1 MLPSP
6 LDTTIMHY
14 TQFAH
19 LQPEYPCEE
28 CLATAVRRWKV
39 DYERDLESWRGNS
52 VWGRNG
58 AFGRENGAE
67 MSSGNVDD
75 RGDPM
80 DLSW

>member
-1 MLPSP
+1 MLSSP

-14 TQFAH
+14 AQFAH

-28 CLATAVRRWKV
+28 CLTAAIWEWRAN
-39 DYERDLESWRGNS
+39 YEQDLESWRGDS
-52 VWGRNG
+52 VCGRND
-58 AFGRENGAE
+58 AFGMGTMPW
-67 MSSGNVDD
+67 MSFGEVDR